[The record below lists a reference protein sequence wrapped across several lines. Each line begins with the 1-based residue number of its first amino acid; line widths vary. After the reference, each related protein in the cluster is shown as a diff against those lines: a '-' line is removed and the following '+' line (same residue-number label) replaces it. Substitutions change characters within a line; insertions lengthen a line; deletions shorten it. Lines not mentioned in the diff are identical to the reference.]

1 MTLTQF
7 NPLEL
12 LAVLPELALVIWALV
27 ILAADLITGGIKRR
41 TLGLLTAIGMVGVLI
56 ISLITM
62 PQAGQITPT
71 VLGALIRN
79 DLYTFVFRTIFIVA
93 GAITALIA
101 GDFKIARA
109 GGEFYALLILAT
121 MSMCVMAASVDIIML
136 YLATEAASISLYLLA
151 GFMRDTPRSAEAGM
165 KYFVFGAVASTVM
178 LFGLSLLYG
187 ASGGMTGYPPLSI
200 VFQQQSPS
208 TIALVSQYPDMF
220 TLASFGLLFVMVG
233 FMFKTSAVPFHFWSP
248 DVYEGAPTPVSGFLS
263 TASKAAGFA
272 VMMRFIYYAFPPGL
286 SPVSDIWVVM
296 MQPIAILTM
305 FLGNLLAVTQTN
317 IKRML
322 AYSSIAQAGYMLMGA
337 TAFGWSADRADA
349 LASIIFYVGTY
360 MICNIAAFAIVGAV
374 SVHLGSENITD
385 FAGMSRRSP
394 YLALAMVG
402 CMLSL
407 TGAPPLIGFIGKLF
421 VFRAAMNANLIMLMI
436 VGIIN
441 VLISVYYYL
450 GVTRAMYSDKGDQS
464 APAIKIGSNTT
475 WVVGVSSVA
484 LVLLTVVATP
494 FWNLALEA
502 ARSFLS

>member
-208 TIALVSQYPDMF
+208 TIALVSQYPDTF

-272 VMMRFIYYAFPPGL
+272 VMMRFIYYAFL
-286 SPVSDIWVVM
+286 LYFFVIFNFFNFSN
-296 MQPIAILTM
+296 
-305 FLGNLLAVTQTN
+305 FL
-317 IKRML
+317 
-322 AYSSIAQAGYMLMGA
+322 
-337 TAFGWSADRADA
+337 
-349 LASIIFYVGTY
+349 
-360 MICNIAAFAIVGAV
+360 
-374 SVHLGSENITD
+374 
-385 FAGMSRRSP
+385 
-394 YLALAMVG
+394 
-402 CMLSL
+402 
-407 TGAPPLIGFIGKLF
+407 
-421 VFRAAMNANLIMLMI
+421 
-436 VGIIN
+436 
-441 VLISVYYYL
+441 
-450 GVTRAMYSDKGDQS
+450 
-464 APAIKIGSNTT
+464 
-475 WVVGVSSVA
+475 
-484 LVLLTVVATP
+484 
-494 FWNLALEA
+494 
-502 ARSFLS
+502 

>member
-12 LAVLPELALVIWALV
+12 LAVLPELSLAIWALV
-27 ILAADLITGGIKRR
+27 ILLADLMTGGMKRR
-41 TLGLLTAIGMVGVLI
+41 TLGLLTALGMVGVLV
-56 ISLITM
+56 ISFLTI
-62 PQAGQITPT
+62 PPSGQVTPT
-71 VLGALIRN
+71 VLGDLLRN
-79 DLYTFVFRTIFIVA
+79 DMYTFVFRAIFIVA
-93 GAITALIA
+93 GALTALIA
-101 GDFKIARA
+101 ADFKIARA

-121 MSMCVMAASVDIIML
+121 MSMSFMAASVDIIML

-178 LFGLSLLYG
+178 LFGLSLIYG

-200 VFQQQSPS
+200 IFQQQSPS
-208 TIALVSQYPDMF
+208 TVALVSQYPDMF
-220 TLASFGLLFVMVG
+220 TLGSFGLLLVMVG

-286 SPVSDIWVVM
+286 SPVSNIWVVM

-337 TAFGWSADRADA
+337 TAFGWSQDRADA

-360 MICNIAAFAIVGAV
+360 MICNIAAFAVVGAV
-374 SVHLGSENITD
+374 SNRLGSENIKD
-385 FAGMSRRSP
+385 FAGLSRRSP
-394 YLALAMVG
+394 YLALSMVA

-436 VGIIN
+436 VGIVN

-450 GVTRAMYSDKGDQS
+450 GVTRAMYSDKGADNT
-464 APAIKIGSNTT
+464 PVTVGGSTT
-475 WVVGVSSVA
+475 WVVGLSAIV

-494 FWNLALEA
+494 FWNLAMEA